1 MGTARGYRYAGPA
14 VLGERA
20 RPGPDV
26 VIVTSAHVLA
36 GWLAG
41 RPAGELDE
49 PFTFVV
55 GLDARLR
62 LAPRR
67 SEHVDCA
74 AGQHVLAAGEVLFA
88 RVGDGWQVSEISNQ
102 STGYCPDPDSWPAV
116 AVALDRLGLARP
128 ADFTQKV
135 IFRRCPAC
143 SQLNIVRDGQFA
155 CAVCDS
161 TLPARWNIS
170 TA

>member
-1 MGTARGYRYAGPA
+1 MDNGVGAQGFLTSTIDATTSFGSTDVRSRFPLHRRGPPSEPA
-14 VLGERA
+14 DH
-20 RPGPDV
+20 RPDRR
-26 VIVTSAHVLA
+26 
-36 GWLAG
+36 G
-41 RPAGELDE
+41 R
-49 PFTFVV
+49 

-88 RVGDGWQVSEISNQ
+88 RDGGGWCVSEISNQ

-116 AVALDRLGLARP
+116 AMALDRIGP
-128 ADFTQKV
+128 AHPGDFTHKV

-143 SQLNIVRDGQFA
+143 GQLNIVRDGHFA
-155 CAVCDS
+155 CAVCDGD
-161 TLPARWNIS
+161 LPAHWNIS